1 MVAIMKKK
9 KKNWKTWVDIF
20 KNMGGNIPGGSF
32 LGRNFPEVSLIGGH
46 FPAWNFSGGCFPD
59 TEKNICEE
67 L

>member
-1 MVAIMKKK
+1 M
-9 KKNWKTWVDIF
+9 D
-20 KNMGGNIPGGSF
+20 GNIPGGSF

-46 FPAWNFSGGCFPD
+46 FPAWNFPGGCFPD

>member
-1 MVAIMKKK
+1 M
-9 KKNWKTWVDIF
+9 DIF

-46 FPAWNFSGGCFPD
+46 FPAWNFPGGRFPD